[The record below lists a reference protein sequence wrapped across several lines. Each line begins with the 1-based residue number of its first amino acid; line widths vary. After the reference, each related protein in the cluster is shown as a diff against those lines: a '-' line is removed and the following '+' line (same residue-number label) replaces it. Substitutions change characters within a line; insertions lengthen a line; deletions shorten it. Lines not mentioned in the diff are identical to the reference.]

1 MFVDR
6 RMVDDEGRLW
16 FWGDPRLNK
25 YLQCSLE
32 PNVLWSFCIRNLG
45 FIELQHR
52 ASWMRVRLDP
62 TTVSSTAV
70 TAVLYWIFD
79 HPVQKAVISA
89 WNGGWTDKIVG
100 GPQDLISFLLKIESV
115 SAVPQGTWFDR
126 RRVEPVTLRSD
137 DPLRVLF
144 CAWRSNE
151 LGTDHD
157 IAELCNRLFSGT
169 FTVVNRTPDYN
180 HVITKQ
186 GQGYRIYNRGYM
198 KSAVGTRIEDDPNA
212 QYGRWVAQGL
222 RDATG
227 HQRPIIED
235 VNATLVGPDGRRR
248 VSYRRIL
255 VPFTSSE
262 TGLTSVVTASRLN
275 TFRHLDREVA

>member
-6 RMVDDEGRLW
+6 RMADDEGRLW
-16 FWGDPRLNK
+16 LWGDPRLSR
-25 YLQCSLE
+25 YLQSSLD
-32 PNVLWSFCIRNLG
+32 PSVLWPFCIRHLG

-52 ASWMRVRLDP
+52 ANWMRVRLDP

-79 HPVQKAVISA
+79 NPAQKAVISS
-89 WNGGWTDKIVG
+89 WNGGWADKIVG
-100 GPQDLISFLLKIESV
+100 GPQELINFLLKIDAV
-115 SAVPQGTWFDR
+115 SAEPQGTWFDR
-126 RRVEPVTLRSD
+126 RRVEPITLRAN
-137 DPLRVLF
+137 DPLRALF
-144 CAWRSNE
+144 ATWRSTA
-151 LGTDHD
+151 LGSDD
-157 IAELCNRLFSGT
+157 DVAELCNRLFRGT
-169 FTVVNRTPDYN
+169 FTIVNRTSDFH

-186 GQGYRIYNRGYM
+186 GQGYRIYNQGYM

-222 RDATG
+222 RDAIG

-262 TGLTSVVTASRLN
+262 TGLPSVVTASRLN